1 MNDVGISLQDYIKV
15 WNANDNAFIP
25 NADGTVTI
33 NVTTLPAAK
42 FALLLTSLFGSVYEF
57 KVVSTYQILAVPK
70 NGDQKDIVNNDPTI
84 APTTDY
90 KPDYEVPF
98 KTPYGTDNTGA
109 IEESGCKKDKKDSE
123 ENVENEEKVENK
135 IDLEELAERLDND
148 FVKIS
153 LFDEKLTIT
162 SKNQKAL
169 EALAKLADQIDENLT
184 IEIDTKQ
191 VVIY

>member
-42 FALLLTSLFGSVYEF
+42 FALLLTSLFGSDYEF
-57 KVVSTYQILAVPK
+57 KVTSTYQILAVPK
-70 NGDQKDIVNNDPTI
+70 NGVQKDIINNDPTI

-98 KTPYGTDNTGA
+98 KTPYGPDNTGA
-109 IEESGCKKDKKDSE
+109 IEEAGCKKAKKDSE
-123 ENVENEEKVENK
+123 ENDNSGDEK

-148 FVKIS
+148 FVNIE

-162 SKNQKAL
+162 SENQKAL
-169 EALAKLADQIDENLT
+169 ETLAKLADQIDEKLT
-184 IEIDTKQ
+184 IEVDTKQ